1 VIDLTQETPD
11 NLRLRRIHL
20 LPTRALLLLQLYIR
34 LKMPNIS
41 DNVKKNIVKLEF
53 IGSIKN
59 KQLRKKLFEYIASQ
73 PQMYAAMREIAYNIM
88 QNRIDLPKPIKTKLK
103 ANKRS
108 LLQLIRAAPKT
119 RRKQLAVQT
128 GGSLSLVFPL
138 VMTLLSAL
146 R

>member
-1 VIDLTQETPD
+1 
-11 NLRLRRIHL
+11 
-20 LPTRALLLLQLYIR
+20 
-34 LKMPNIS
+34 MPNIS

-88 QNRIDLPKPIKTKLK
+88 QNRIDLPKNIKSKLK

-108 LLQLIRAAPKT
+108 LLQLIKAAPKT
-119 RRKQLAVQT
+119 KRKQLAVQT